1 MQAYID
7 WLEAAGTRVVPIIMT
22 DDQSVTD
29 DKLSKLN
36 GVLFPGGSGDYLEI
50 GEYIYKYAI
59 KENDAGRFYPIWGTC
74 LGFENLAIF
83 ASTNG
88 SPLSDQVS
96 NQQSLTLEF
105 LVDPI
110 QTSMFK
116 TNGQPQYY
124 SEEAMTFNHHSF
136 GLSLDVFSTDEGL
149 NKAFTP
155 TSTSTDPVTGDTF
168 VATMESLDYPFFGTQ
183 FHPEKI
189 LEMYNDKAIDHSW

>member
-59 KENDAGRFYPIWGTC
+59 RENDAGRFYPIWGTC

-83 ASTNG
+83 ASTSG
-88 SPLSDQVS
+88 SPLSD
-96 NQQSLTLEF
+96 
-105 LVDPI
+105 
-110 QTSMFK
+110 
-116 TNGQPQYY
+116 
-124 SEEAMTFNHHSF
+124 
-136 GLSLDVFSTDEGL
+136 
-149 NKAFTP
+149 
-155 TSTSTDPVTGDTF
+155 
-168 VATMESLDYPFFGTQ
+168 
-183 FHPEKI
+183 
-189 LEMYNDKAIDHSW
+189 